1 MLKRFVNWCN
11 KPWTNGTYLK
21 LMAIC
26 AAIYGAIIAAAA
38 IYVRFDEV
46 KAFITRPFRAIK
58 AKIQGK

>member
-38 IYVRFDEV
+38 IYVHIDQV
-46 KAFITRPFRAIK
+46 KAFIQKPFLAIK
-58 AKIQGK
+58 AKIRG